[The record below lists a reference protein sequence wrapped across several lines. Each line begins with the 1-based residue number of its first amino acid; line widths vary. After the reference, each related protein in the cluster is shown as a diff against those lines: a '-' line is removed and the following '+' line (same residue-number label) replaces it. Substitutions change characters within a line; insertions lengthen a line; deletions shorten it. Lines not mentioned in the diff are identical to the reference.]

1 MSWTHSV
8 PLWLQ
13 YTGNIV
19 GIIGFL
25 ISLKTLQTTCSVKK
39 QLTDKYEVKK
49 FNAEFDQIISKIN
62 SHINSIQQDQ
72 IYKND
77 AVNSYSQ
84 TLSNSIVDLE
94 SSYSFLPHEC
104 TSYLKSIKSAV
115 KQPIITSERWNNIV
129 ENLIRLRNF
138 LEKEHNSHE

>member
-1 MSWTHSV
+1 MDSLCSTMAAVHWQYCWNYWLSDFSKDLTDHLFCKETTH
-8 PLWLQ
+8 
-13 YTGNIV
+13 
-19 GIIGFL
+19 
-25 ISLKTLQTTCSVKK
+25 
-39 QLTDKYEVKK
+39 DKYEVKK

-84 TLSNSIVDLE
+84 TLSNFIVDLE

-115 KQPIITSERWNNIV
+115 KQPIITSERWNNIA

>member
-84 TLSNSIVDLE
+84 TLSNF
-94 SSYSFLPHEC
+94 YC
-104 TSYLKSIKSAV
+104 
-115 KQPIITSERWNNIV
+115 
-129 ENLIRLRNF
+129 
-138 LEKEHNSHE
+138 

>member
-49 FNAEFDQIISKIN
+49 FNA
-62 SHINSIQQDQ
+62 
-72 IYKND
+72 
-77 AVNSYSQ
+77 
-84 TLSNSIVDLE
+84 DLTKL
-94 SSYSFLPHEC
+94 F
-104 TSYLKSIKSAV
+104 
-115 KQPIITSERWNNIV
+115 QR
-129 ENLIRLRNF
+129 
-138 LEKEHNSHE
+138 